1 MKATLSATVPSA
13 VLLAALF
20 VYGCGTSDPILDPSF
35 VTLNRAAPDS
45 FDVEMTTS
53 EGPVRLRFNRAWS
66 PLGVDRAFYL
76 FNNNF
81 YEGARFYR
89 VIDGF
94 VAQFGGSGEVMVDS
108 LWREL
113 AINDEPVR
121 AGNARGTIAFARAG
135 PRSRSFTMYI
145 NLADNFRLDTL
156 TAGGVR
162 GYPPIGR
169 VIDGMA
175 VVDSLYGGYGARPMG
190 TDLGARTLRYE
201 YPQLDSIA
209 ATSIVRMY

>member
-1 MKATLSATVPSA
+1 MKSIIPGALLLATLLAHGCATP
-13 VLLAALF
+13 
-20 VYGCGTSDPILDPSF
+20 DPILDPSF
-35 VTLNRAAPDS
+35 TTLNRPAPDS

-53 EGPVRLRFNRAWS
+53 EGPIRLRLVRDWS

-94 VAQFGGSGEVMVDS
+94 VAQFGGSGDVMVDS

-121 AGNARGTIAFARAG
+121 HGNSRGTIAFARSG
-135 PRSRSFTMYI
+135 PRTRSFTMYI

-156 TAGGVR
+156 SAAGVR

-169 VIDGMA
+169 VVNGMS

-190 TDLGARTLRYE
+190 TDLGARTLARE
-201 YPQLDSIA
+201 YPRLDSIA
-209 ATSIVRMY
+209 ATRITRMY

>member
-1 MKATLSATVPSA
+1 M
-13 VLLAALF
+13 
-20 VYGCGTSDPILDPSF
+20 YGCAAPDPIRDPSF

-45 FDVEMTTS
+45 FDVEMVTS
-53 EGPVRLRFNRAWS
+53 EGPIRLRFIRSWS

-76 FNNNF
+76 FNNDF

-113 AINDEPVR
+113 PINDEPVR
-121 AGNARGTIAFARAG
+121 AGNARGTIAFARSG
-135 PRSRSFTMYI
+135 PRTRSFTMYI

-156 TAGGVR
+156 NAAGVR

-169 VIDGMA
+169 VVQGMT

-190 TDLGARTLRYE
+190 TDLGARTLARE
-201 YPQLDSIA
+201 YPRLDSIA
-209 ATSIVRMY
+209 STRIARMY

>member
-1 MKATLSATVPSA
+1 MNSKILSGLVPV
-13 VLLAALF
+13 VLLLGLLTQ
-20 VYGCGTSDPILDPSF
+20 GCSSSNPLTNPSF
-35 VTLNRAAPDS
+35 VTLNRPAPDS
-45 FDVEMTTS
+45 FDVELTTS
-53 EGPVRLRFNRAWS
+53 RGPIVLRMDRSWS

-94 VAQFGGSGEVMVDS
+94 VAQFGGSGEVGVDS

-121 AGNARGTIAFARAG
+121 AGNARGTIAFARSG
-135 PRSRSFTMYI
+135 PRTRSFTMYI
-145 NLADNFRLDTL
+145 NLSDNFRLDTL
-156 TAGGVR
+156 NAGGVR

-169 VIDGMA
+169 VVEGMS

-190 TDLGARTLRYE
+190 TDLSAGVLARE
-201 YPQLDSIA
+201 YPRLDSIA
-209 ATSIVRMY
+209 ATRISRMY